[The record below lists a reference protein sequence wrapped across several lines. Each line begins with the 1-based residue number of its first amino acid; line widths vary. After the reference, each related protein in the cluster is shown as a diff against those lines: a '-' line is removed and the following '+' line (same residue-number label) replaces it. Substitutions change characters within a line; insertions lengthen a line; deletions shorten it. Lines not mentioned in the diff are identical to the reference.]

1 MFESQP
7 VTDVVP
13 ARKPCGKR
21 GVPIK
26 LRPEAASISSEELVR
41 LELATCEDTLSSA
54 APCVSNLE
62 VDAGAQ
68 SGLRRFSFYQLDQQT
83 SDAMD
88 RNPKLYICQ
97 EAQEAKRRDHWIPR
111 GPAHLKSCRVASA
124 QQRHASQPRHALD
137 NSLDTPASHEPRQPA
152 RRGVQL
158 ATRLSV
164 QPRGVCFQRT
174 QASPTP
180 NQAAGARCLV
190 EILAVG
196 VRATL
201 LGPAGEG
208 RWEVA
213 PEHCGAPVRLLL
225 GASLRRVAPSKGE
238 MSRTV
243 VGSAVGFQ
251 GEPVE

>member
-1 MFESQP
+1 LFESQP

-174 QASPTP
+174 QGASPTP

-196 VRATL
+196 V
-201 LGPAGEG
+201 LGLGWDSVG
-208 RWEVA
+208 T
-213 PEHCGAPVRLLL
+213 RLGL
-225 GASLRRVAPSKGE
+225 GWDS
-238 MSRTV
+238 
-243 VGSAVGFQ
+243 VGTRLGL
-251 GEPVE
+251 G

>member
-1 MFESQP
+1 M
-7 VTDVVP
+7 
-13 ARKPCGKR
+13 
-21 GVPIK
+21 
-26 LRPEAASISSEELVR
+26 
-41 LELATCEDTLSSA
+41 
-54 APCVSNLE
+54 
-62 VDAGAQ
+62 
-68 SGLRRFSFYQLDQQT
+68 
-83 SDAMD
+83 
-88 RNPKLYICQ
+88 
-97 EAQEAKRRDHWIPR
+97 
-111 GPAHLKSCRVASA
+111 
-124 QQRHASQPRHALD
+124 
-137 NSLDTPASHEPRQPA
+137 
-152 RRGVQL
+152 
-158 ATRLSV
+158 
-164 QPRGVCFQRT
+164 
-174 QASPTP
+174 
-180 NQAAGARCLV
+180 